1 MVLAL
6 AAGGFWA
13 LYILASQRAG
23 SVSADGAA
31 LGVATALAAVLALPA
46 GLVTAGTG
54 LLEPRVLAL
63 GVVVGL
69 LSSAVPYALELRAL
83 RHLPAATFGVLM
95 SLEPAAAAL
104 AGWSLLGQPLH
115 LVQVVGLA
123 VVVIASALASVP
135 GPRAAGEAT
144 VSAGR
149 RRAPGS
155 SPAAPCAPAGSPR

>member
-1 MVLAL
+1 M
-6 AAGGFWA
+6 
-13 LYILASQRAG
+13 
-23 SVSADGAA
+23 
-31 LGVATALAAVLALPA
+31 
-46 GLVTAGTG
+46 
-54 LLEPRVLAL
+54 LAL
-63 GVVVGL
+63 GVVIGL

-104 AGWSLLGQPLH
+104 AGWSLLGQPLR

-123 VVVIASALASVP
+123 VVVVASALAAVP
-135 GPRAAGEAT
+135 GRRAAGEVV

-155 SPAAPCAPAGSPR
+155 SPAAPCAPAGSPP